1 MLGRMTDAD
10 DPASLAGSLLI
21 AMPGMGDPRFDRTV
35 VFLCVHSG
43 EGAMGL
49 IVNKPAP
56 GIAFRNLLEQLEI
69 EPGPEAAQIRVH
81 YGGPVEQGRGFVL
94 HSMDYAGQSATLDV
108 DGRFGMTTTL
118 DILEDIARGN
128 GPQAVLMALGY
139 AGWGPGQLEAE
150 LQRNGWLT
158 APAAPEI
165 VFGRDDGGKWEA
177 AVKTLG
183 IRPSFLSAD
192 GGSA

>member
-1 MLGRMTDAD
+1 MTDAD

-94 HSMDYAGQSATLDV
+94 HSMDYAGQPATLDV

>member
-1 MLGRMTDAD
+1 
-10 DPASLAGSLLI
+10 
-21 AMPGMGDPRFDRTV
+21 MGDPRFDRTV

-94 HSMDYAGQSATLDV
+94 HSMDYAGQPATLDV